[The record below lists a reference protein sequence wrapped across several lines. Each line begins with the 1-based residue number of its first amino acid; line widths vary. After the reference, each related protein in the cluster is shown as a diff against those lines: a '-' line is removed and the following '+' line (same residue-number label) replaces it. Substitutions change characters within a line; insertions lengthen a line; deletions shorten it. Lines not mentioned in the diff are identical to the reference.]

1 MLSDKPTFGPGG
13 NGDWFYRDGGKSTVQ
28 APAWLEKI
36 GLDAYEYEAGRGVV
50 AGEESLRAVGE
61 AAAAHGIR
69 MSLHAP
75 YFISLS
81 GAVEEK
87 RLASIDYIRKSL
99 WAAELLGA
107 DTIVIHSGSAAR

>member
-1 MLSDKPTFGPGG
+1 M
-13 NGDWFYRDGGKSTVQ
+13 
-28 APAWLEKI
+28 
-36 GLDAYEYEAGRGVV
+36 DAYEYEAGRGVV

-87 RLASIDYIRKSL
+87 AAGKHRLYPEIAL
-99 WAAELLGA
+99 GGGAAGRGYNRDSQRQRGQDEPRRS
-107 DTIVIHSGSAAR
+107 HAAVTATRWRA